1 MSESDGLICAYEL
14 NGEGGGTL
22 IEEWD
27 ALPSA
32 ESGKPCWIHLDRSG
46 ARTLAWLQ
54 NDSKLRPIIQEA
66 LVAEETRPRCTPY
79 DEGVLLNLRGLNLN
93 PGAEP
98 EDMLSVRLW
107 IEPTRI
113 FTARSR
119 HVMPIQDVRD
129 AIDQGNGPQ
138 DIGGFVIRLANRLTA
153 RMEPLLDELQDHL
166 DDLEDRVVANVRR
179 ELRSELA
186 RLRRRTILLRRY
198 IGPQRE
204 ALRLLATLEVEWLT
218 DRQRD
223 RINEIAD
230 HVTRYVEDL
239 DVIRDRASILQDE
252 LTSLLTE
259 RMDRT
264 MYILSIVTV
273 VFLPLA
279 LVSGMLG
286 MNVGGI
292 PGEKNPWA
300 FAMISGVFVLVVAL
314 EIWIVRKLKW
324 WA

>member
-1 MSESDGLICAYEL
+1 MSELDGLICAYEL
-14 NGEGGGTL
+14 NGDGGGTL
-22 IEEWD
+22 IDAWD
-27 ALPSA
+27 VLPSA
-32 ESGKPCWIHLDRSG
+32 ANGKPRWIHLDRSG
-46 ARTLAWLQ
+46 DRTAAWLQ
-54 NDSKLRPIIQEA
+54 NNSKLRPLIQEA
-66 LVAEETRPRCTPY
+66 LVAEESRPRCASY
-79 DEGVLLNLRGLNLN
+79 DEGVFLNLRGLNLN

-98 EDMLSVRLW
+98 EDMLSVRIW
-107 IEPTRI
+107 IEPARI
-113 FTARSR
+113 ITARLR
-119 HVMPIQDVRD
+119 NLMAIQDVRD
-129 AIDQGNGPQ
+129 AIDQGTGPQ
-138 DIGGFVIRLANRLTA
+138 DIGAFVIMLANRLTA
-153 RMEPLLDELQDHL
+153 RMEPLLDELQDRL
-166 DDLEDRVVANVRR
+166 DGLEDTVVANVRR

-204 ALRLLATLEVEWLT
+204 ALRALATLDVEWLT

-230 HVTRYVEDL
+230 RVTRYVEDL

-264 MYILSIVTV
+264 IYILSIVTV
-273 VFLPLA
+273 IFLPLT

-300 FAMISGVFVLVVAL
+300 FTMLSIAFVVIVAVEVWLV
-314 EIWIVRKLKW
+314 RRLKW
-324 WA
+324 WV

>member
-1 MSESDGLICAYEL
+1 MSESDGLICAYDL
-14 NGEGGGTL
+14 NGGGTL
-22 IEEWD
+22 TGSWD
-27 ALPSA
+27 TLPSA
-32 ESGKPCWIHLDRSG
+32 EGGKPVWIHLDRG
-46 ARTLAWLQ
+46 GDGTAAWLR
-54 NDSKLRPIIQEA
+54 NDSNLRLIIQEA
-66 LVAEETRPRCTPY
+66 LVAEESRPRCTAY
-79 DEGVLLNLRGLNLN
+79 DEGVFLNLRGLNLN

-98 EDMLSVRLW
+98 EDMISVRIW
-107 IEPTRI
+107 IESERI
-113 FTARSR
+113 ITARLR
-119 HVMPIQDVRD
+119 NLMAIQDVRD
-129 AIDQGNGPQ
+129 AIEQGNGPR
-138 DIGGFVIRLANRLTA
+138 DVGAFVIMLANRLTA
-153 RMEPLLDELQDHL
+153 RMEPLLDEIQDRL
-166 DDLEDRVVANVRR
+166 DGLEDTVVSNVRR

-204 ALRLLATLEVEWLT
+204 ALRALATLDVDWLS

-230 HVTRYVEDL
+230 RVTRYVEDL
-239 DVIRDRASILQDE
+239 DVVRDRASILQDE

-264 MYILSIVTV
+264 IYILSIVTV
-273 VFLPLA
+273 IFLPLT

-300 FAMISGVFVLVVAL
+300 FAMLSGAFVLIVAV
-314 EIWIVRKLKW
+314 EVWIVRRLRW
-324 WA
+324 WI

>member
-1 MSESDGLICAYEL
+1 MSEFDGLICAYEL
-14 NGEGGGTL
+14 NGNGGGTL
-22 IEEWD
+22 TETWD

-32 ESGKPCWIHLDRSG
+32 ESGKPNWIHLDRG
-46 ARTLAWLQ
+46 GDHTAAWLHG
-54 NDSKLRPIIQEA
+54 DSKLRPIIQEA
-66 LVAEETRPRCTPY
+66 LVAEESRPRCTAY
-79 DEGVLLNLRGLNLN
+79 DEGVFLNLRGLNLN

-98 EDMLSVRLW
+98 EDMLSVRIW
-107 IEPTRI
+107 IEPARI
-113 FTARSR
+113 ITARLR
-119 HVMPIQDVRD
+119 NLMAIQDVRD
-129 AIDQGNGPQ
+129 AIDQGTGPQ
-138 DIGGFVIRLANRLTA
+138 DIGAFVIMLTNRLTA
-153 RMEPLLDELQDHL
+153 RMEPLLDELQDRL
-166 DDLEDRVVANVRR
+166 DGLEDTVVANVRR

-204 ALRLLATLEVEWLT
+204 ALRALAALDVEWLT

-230 HVTRYVEDL
+230 RVTRYVEDL

-264 MYILSIVTV
+264 IYILSIVTV
-273 VFLPLA
+273 IFLPLT

-300 FAMISGVFVLVVAL
+300 FTMLSVAFVVIVAVEVWLV
-314 EIWIVRKLKW
+314 RRLKW
-324 WA
+324 WV

>member
-14 NGEGGGTL
+14 NEDGSGTL
-22 IEEWD
+22 TEAWD
-27 ALPSA
+27 KLPSLQG
-32 ESGKPCWIHLDRSG
+32 EKPSWIHLDRG
-46 ARTLAWLQ
+46 GDRTSTWLHTE
-54 NDSKLRPIIQEA
+54 SKLRPIIQEA
-66 LVAEETRPRCTPY
+66 LLAEESRPRCTSY
-79 DEGVLLNLRGLNLN
+79 DEGVFLNLRGLNLN
-93 PGAEP
+93 PRAEP
-98 EDMLSVRLW
+98 EDMLSVRIW
-107 IEPTRI
+107 IEPARI
-113 FTARSR
+113 ITTCLHPLMA
-119 HVMPIQDVRD
+119 VQDVRD
-129 AIDQGNGPQ
+129 ALDQSNGPK
-138 DIGGFVIRLANRLTA
+138 DIGAFVIMLANRLTA
-153 RMEPLLDELQDHL
+153 RIDPLLDELQDRL
-166 DDLEDRVVANVRR
+166 DGLEDTVVANVRR

-204 ALRLLATLEVEWLT
+204 ALRALATLDVEWLT

-230 HVTRYVEDL
+230 RVTRYVEDL

-264 MYILSIVTV
+264 MYVLSIVAV
-273 VFLPLA
+273 IFLPLT

-300 FAMISGVFVLVVAL
+300 FTILSVAFVLIVAL
-314 EIWIVRKLKW
+314 EVWLVRKLKW
-324 WA
+324 WV

>member
-14 NGEGGGTL
+14 NGDGSGTL
-22 IEEWD
+22 TEAWD
-27 ALPSA
+27 KLLSLQGEKPS
-32 ESGKPCWIHLDRSG
+32 WIHLDRG
-46 ARTLAWLQ
+46 GDRTSTWLHAE
-54 NDSKLRPIIQEA
+54 SKLRPIIQEA
-66 LVAEETRPRCTPY
+66 LVAEETRPRCTSY
-79 DEGVLLNLRGLNLN
+79 DEGVFLNLRGLNLN

-98 EDMLSVRLW
+98 EDMLSVRIW

-113 FTARSR
+113 ITARLR
-119 HVMPIQDVRD
+119 PLMAVQDVRD
-129 AIDQGNGPQ
+129 ALDQGNGPQ
-138 DIGGFVIRLANRLTA
+138 DIGAFVIMLANRLTA
-153 RMEPLLDELQDHL
+153 RIEPLLDELQDRL
-166 DDLEDRVVANVRR
+166 DGLEDTVVANVRR
-179 ELRSELA
+179 ELRRELA

-204 ALRLLATLEVEWLT
+204 ALRALATLDVEWLT

-230 HVTRYVEDL
+230 RVTRYVEDL

-264 MYILSIVTV
+264 MYVLSIVAV
-273 VFLPLA
+273 IFLPLT

-300 FAMISGVFVLVVAL
+300 FTILTGGFVLIVAL
-314 EIWIVRKLKW
+314 EAWLVRKLKW
-324 WA
+324 WV

>member
-14 NGEGGGTL
+14 NETGGGTL
-22 IEEWD
+22 SEKWD

-32 ESGKPCWIHLDRSG
+32 DSGKPVWIHLDRG
-46 ARTLAWLQ
+46 GDRTAAWLR
-54 NDSKLRPIIQEA
+54 NDSSLRPLIQEA
-66 LVAEETRPRCTPY
+66 LVADESRPRCTAY
-79 DEGVLLNLRGLNLN
+79 DEGVFLNLRGLNLN
-93 PGAEP
+93 PGSEP
-98 EDMLSVRLW
+98 EDMLSVRIW

-113 FTARSR
+113 ITARRR
-119 HVMPIQDVRD
+119 HLMAIQDVRD

-138 DIGGFVIRLANRLTA
+138 NAGAFVIMLANRLTA
-153 RMEPLLDELQDHL
+153 RMEPLLDELQDRL
-166 DDLEDRVVANVRR
+166 DGLEDTVVSNVRR

-204 ALRLLATLEVEWLT
+204 ALRAFATLDVEWLS

-230 HVTRYVEDL
+230 RVTRYVEDL
-239 DVIRDRASILQDE
+239 DVVRDRASILQDE

-264 MYILSIVTV
+264 IYILSIVTV
-273 VFLPLA
+273 IFLPLT

-292 PGEKNPWA
+292 PGEKTPWA
-300 FAMISGVFVLVVAL
+300 FAVLSGAFVLIVAV
-314 EIWIVRKLKW
+314 EVWIVRKLRW
-324 WA
+324 WV

>member
-14 NGEGGGTL
+14 NGEGGGAA
-22 IEEWD
+22 IETWD
-27 ALPSA
+27 GLPST
-32 ESGKPCWIHLDRSG
+32 ESGKPCWIHLDRG
-46 ARTLAWLQ
+46 GDRTLAWLQ
-54 NDSKLRPIIQEA
+54 NDSNLRPIIQEA

-79 DEGVLLNLRGLNLN
+79 DEGVFLNLRGLNLN

-98 EDMLSVRLW
+98 EDMLSVRIW

-113 FTARSR
+113 ITARLR
-119 HVMPIQDVRD
+119 NLMAIQDVRD

-138 DIGGFVIRLANRLTA
+138 NTGAFVIMLANRLTA
-153 RMEPLLDELQDHL
+153 RLEPLLDELQDRL
-166 DDLEDRVVANVRR
+166 DGLEDTVVSNVRR

-204 ALRLLATLEVEWLT
+204 ALRALATLDVEWLS

-230 HVTRYVEDL
+230 RVTRYVEDL
-239 DVIRDRASILQDE
+239 DVIRDRAAILQDE

-273 VFLPLA
+273 IFLPLA

-300 FAMISGVFVLVVAL
+300 FATISGVFILIVAL
-314 EIWIVRKLKW
+314 EVWIVRKLKW
-324 WA
+324 WV